1 MYRAYLG
8 EGEFLLPHIFQEYSC
23 SEKKEKRKKK
33 KNKEEEANNIGG
45 LSVWLMVFDV
55 WNFKK

>member
-1 MYRAYLG
+1 MYQAYLG

-55 WNFKK
+55 

>member
-8 EGEFLLPHIFQEYSC
+8 EGEFLLPYIFQEYSC
-23 SEKKEKRKKK
+23 SEKK
-33 KNKEEEANNIGG
+33 KNKEEEANNIGS

-55 WNFKK
+55 